1 MITPDVIKKIEDK
14 RREKTR
20 SEDHRVPAQRDD
32 EIPQQPSQ
40 PSKKQEDPD
49 RNPGRIIEISMV

>member
-20 SEDHRVPAQRDD
+20 SEEHRVPAHRD
-32 EIPQQPSQ
+32 EHLPQKPVQ
-40 PSKKQEDPD
+40 PSKKQEDPEKT
-49 RNPGRIIEISMV
+49 PGKIIEISMV